1 MKIIIVFAMCFNI
14 FACSI
19 NSKNNHSLSSL
30 HGNGT
35 VAMSEM
41 QGNDNIIEFLGTVQ
55 YVVIEGGFYA
65 IYAEDGRKF
74 MPRHLKK
81 SQEKHGLIV
90 KVKGE
95 ILKDVITVQQH
106 GEVLKII
113 DIEVI
118 NDSNVGG
125 RVFK

>member
-1 MKIIIVFAMCFNI
+1 MKLIIVFAMCFNI
-14 FACSI
+14 LACSI
-19 NSKNNHSLSSL
+19 NSKNNHSLNGL
-30 HGNGT
+30 HGNGAE
-35 VAMSEM
+35 AMSGT

-113 DIEVI
+113 SIEVLD
-118 NDSNVGG
+118 DSNVEG
-125 RVFK
+125 RAIK